1 MTNSLPL
8 ILGKWLAGL
17 GQSGNSGKSDK
28 KVKIPKE
35 IEEIYKKVGKLRK
48 ELKKGKITEEE
59 YRNGV
64 QQLAL
69 EGEKIIQEKKITI

>member
-28 KVKIPKE
+28 KDEIPKE
-35 IEEIYKKVGKLRK
+35 IEEIVKKVGKLRK

-64 QQLAL
+64 HQLVL
-69 EGEKIIQEKKITI
+69 EGRKISIEKKIND